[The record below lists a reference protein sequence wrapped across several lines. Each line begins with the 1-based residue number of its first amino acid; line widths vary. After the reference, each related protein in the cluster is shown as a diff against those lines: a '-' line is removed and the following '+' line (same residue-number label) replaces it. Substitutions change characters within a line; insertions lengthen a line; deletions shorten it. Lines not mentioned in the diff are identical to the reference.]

1 MTFAP
6 PPDHPP
12 LSVPPVSGTGT
23 LQEREAREL
32 RPLVRGVV
40 AHVLGEAVSSADVEE
55 CTQEALRRALEGR
68 QRLKADQALAA
79 WVAGIARHVALD
91 TIRARRRQRARQ
103 VDGVRH
109 ADGAAESDPIE
120 NLADSAPD
128 PFERLARADRDKE
141 VRAAMNALPEKQRQ
155 ALTLFHLEGL
165 DYKAIAERLGVPL
178 GTVATWVL
186 RGRRT
191 MAEKLGKEEAK

>member
-1 MTFAP
+1 M
-6 PPDHPP
+6 
-12 LSVPPVSGTGT
+12 SVPPTSGVGT
-23 LQEREAREL
+23 LQDREARDL

-40 AHVLGEAVSSADVEE
+40 AHVLGESVSSADVEE

-91 TIRARRRQRARQ
+91 EIRARRRSRART
-103 VDGVRH
+103 VAPASAR
-109 ADGAAESDPIE
+109 DGAPEQEPLDSVADP
-120 NLADSAPD
+120 SPD
-128 PFERLARADRDKE
+128 PFEKLAQADRDAD
-141 VRAAMNALPEKQRQ
+141 VRTAMATLPEKQRA

-178 GTVATWVL
+178 GTVATWVM
-186 RGRRT
+186 RGRRA
-191 MAEKLGKEEAK
+191 MAERLQAQTEREDGK